1 MRARAPL
8 VLRGARRA
16 APRALTRVRAPATP
30 LATRAAPAPEMAAII
45 TRTIEDAARLVA
57 KEQIA
62 MKQLSTRKALLDGID
77 AIKGA
82 VMIAYPMGL
91 PPFDTV
97 RQILDEKEDLAGTA
111 AGLELIDPESA
122 ATWWAS
128 KELQAGK
135 LLSDFVGRNE
145 KTKIVC
151 KLQKK
156 GAGAPQRE
164 PVISKEEQQAMIA
177 HYHRKQQEVKVL
189 EANNDDEYAN
199 SAWANPKSLKSSFT
213 GIGDVSWRPR

>member
-1 MRARAPL
+1 
-8 VLRGARRA
+8 
-16 APRALTRVRAPATP
+16 
-30 LATRAAPAPEMAAII
+30 
-45 TRTIEDAARLVA
+45 
-57 KEQIA
+57 